1 MSCKTIIFSDS
12 FFSFGLFNT
21 RRIEVG
27 AVWYKRRAHLESF
40 NVTFTVR
47 MSNLSH
53 TGVGN
58 PDGFALVVQNHRR
71 TLFAG
76 CGTFS
81 KMCEMRLIS
90 RFTANTFGAGAGGV
104 GYGATSEYEDLGVRR
119 SVAIEFDTHMVRN
132 H

>member
-12 FFSFGLFNT
+12 FSFGLFNT

-58 PDGFALVVQNHRR
+58 PDGFALVVQNHRG
-71 TLFAG
+71 TLGSHQVSLGAFCTRA
-76 CGTFS
+76 
-81 KMCEMRLIS
+81 RLIS
-90 RFTANTFGAGAGGV
+90 
-104 GYGATSEYEDLGVRR
+104 
-119 SVAIEFDTHMVRN
+119 
-132 H
+132 